1 MTNPS
6 NPTPQPTPILFEE
19 VEKHRKELIM
29 ENIRAADRLKRAKE
43 TIQKAWNL
51 IDDGAEIRA
60 KNVLAKALDEWE
72 QR

>member
-1 MTNPS
+1 MSETSKSPH
-6 NPTPQPTPILFEE
+6 PTPTLAEE
-19 VEKHRKELIM
+19 VEMHRKELIM